1 MFLSQLVGK
10 EIFVNGAFKGVCL
23 GIGVSKK
30 NCSVKYLLCSLSTT
44 DTSHIDFAVN
54 FTAITEI
61 FTNGIHLSSLRP
73 VIPKHCWKVFQNRP
87 IYTLDGVKVGE
98 ITDSVIAGN
107 RYMETGEIIENY
119 HLTGFS
125 RWMQR
130 IMRVLIIVYRIATPV
145 LFSVSLIYFIYQT
158 FILIKKYSDI
168 LFVQWIS
175 AASLLA
181 LFLLRTFMIGYVD
194 ATSYSAISN
203 PAYQAGSY
211 VVMGCFISLQCAVF
225 IYEITSKVLISKD
238 RIK

>member
-98 ITDSVIAGN
+98 ITDSVIENGALQNLLADKKRIDCKRIIAFADAIIIKKSQPYPLGVN
-107 RYMETGEIIENY
+107 LPKSDLVVTKPILKNAIKSGE
-119 HLTGFS
+119 
-125 RWMQR
+125 
-130 IMRVLIIVYRIATPV
+130 
-145 LFSVSLIYFIYQT
+145 
-158 FILIKKYSDI
+158 LIKFT
-168 LFVQWIS
+168 L
-175 AASLLA
+175 SLA
-181 LFLLRTFMIGYVD
+181 PFDKTAD
-194 ATSYSAISN
+194 
-203 PAYQAGSY
+203 
-211 VVMGCFISLQCAVF
+211 
-225 IYEITSKVLISKD
+225 
-238 RIK
+238 